1 MIPIRNKP
9 TWVTRKKTVT
19 VIDHIITNYYNDTY
33 FKTSIFKCDISDLF
47 PTRAFLPPMVENNK
61 NEVTYMYK
69 RIINSERIKRF
80 NQNLNEMDWIE
91 VKACENSSES
101 YKIILNFFMNKIT
114 RSFIRWKINNAR
126 FKNVMN

>member
-1 MIPIRNKP
+1 
-9 TWVTRKKTVT
+9 
-19 VIDHIITNYYNDTY
+19 
-33 FKTSIFKCDISDLF
+33 
-47 PTRAFLPPMVENNK
+47 MVENNK